1 MVRMQSEQMLH
12 NGISHFATSGHKIK
26 RSTNSGLA
34 LFLGIDSQANSCL
47 HTDEKFAI
55 QERVF
60 QAHIRSAQMS

>member
-1 MVRMQSEQMLH
+1 MVRLQSEQMLH

-47 HTDEKFAI
+47 HI
-55 QERVF
+55 
-60 QAHIRSAQMS
+60 